1 MKRQTVSFF
10 TDREEAF
17 VNILIELGQKKYV
30 ANMLVFLAN
39 NLEATPREIER
50 GTDMRQPEVSM
61 AIKYLYKQGWIKSRE
76 IPSNRKGRPHKMY
89 SLAVSV
95 KSIVTI
101 IEKEKKKEVKRR
113 LALVK
118 KMRNYL

>member
-1 MKRQTVSFF
+1 MKWQTVSFF
-10 TDREEAF
+10 TDKEEAF

-76 IPSNRKGRPHKMY
+76 IPSNGKGRPHKMY

-95 KSIVTI
+95 KSIVTV
-101 IEKEKKKEVKRR
+101 IEKEKKNEVKRR